1 MAETTLKWDQA
12 GERTYESGVDHG
24 VLYVM
29 DSAGEYGD
37 GVVWNGLTAVNE
49 SPTGGESNPQYADNI
64 KYLDLYSTE
73 EFEATIEAFTYP
85 DEFEECDGSATLNGL
100 SIGQQT
106 RVPFGFSYRTR
117 IGSDVNEDLG
127 YKIHLIYGAKASP
140 SEKSRSTIN
149 DSPEALNFSWS
160 ITTTPI
166 EVPGYAPSAYFVA
179 NSVTTDASVME
190 ELESILYGDGTA
202 PGKMPTPSEL
212 VDLFGEIGS

>member
-1 MAETTLKWDQA
+1 MAETTLKWDQI

-29 DSAGEYGD
+29 KTDGEYGE

-64 KYLDLYSTE
+64 KYLDLYSVE

-85 DEFEECDGSATLNGL
+85 EEFEECDGSVTLNGL
-100 SIGQQT
+100 SIGQQA

-117 IGSDVNEDLG
+117 IGSDVNDDLG
-127 YKIHLIYGAKASP
+127 YKIHIIYGAKASP

-166 EVPGYAPSAYFVA
+166 EVPGYSPSAHLSIS
-179 NSVTTDASVME
+179 SVTTDASTLQ
-190 ELESILYGDGTA
+190 ELETILYGDGTEPA
-202 PGKMPTPSEL
+202 RMPTPQEL
-212 VDLFGEIGS
+212 VALFGATEG